1 MKISDAAILCKALGD
16 SKRLQILQML
26 IGNEQC
32 ACMLLEHF
40 EITQPTLAHHMKILC
55 DCDLVKTRKDGKWT
69 HYSINKATFGA
80 CLTYL
85 NRYAQETPGKETDS
99 SCDCI

>member
-1 MKISDAAILCKALGD
+1 MKITDAAILCKALGD

-32 ACMLLEHF
+32 ACKLLDHF

-55 DCDLVKTRKDGKWT
+55 DCDLVKARKDGKWI
-69 HYSINKATFGA
+69 HYSINKATFDA
-80 CLTYL
+80 CLMYL
-85 NRYAQETPGKETDS
+85 GRFALETTGIETDN
-99 SCDCI
+99 SCHCG

>member
-1 MKISDAAILCKALGD
+1 MKTTDAAILCKALGD
-16 SKRLQILQML
+16 SKRLQILQRL

-32 ACMLLEHF
+32 ACKLLHFF

-55 DCDLVKTRKDGKWT
+55 DCDLVKARKDGKWV
-69 HYSINKATFGA
+69 HYSINKDTFDA

-85 NRYAQETPGKETDS
+85 SGFTLSTSDQQTDNG
-99 SCDCI
+99 CDCA